1 MKKTKDKPE
10 DAATFEAQLA
20 RLEELVA
27 GLESGE
33 KGLEESLSLFEE
45 GVGLSKRLA
54 ARLDE
59 VKTRVEVLTKDA
71 KGKLTARD
79 AGAEEL
85 GG

>member
-1 MKKTKDKPE
+1 MKRPKDKPE

-20 RLEELVA
+20 RLEEVV
-27 GLESGE
+27 GDLESGE
-33 KGLEESLSLFEE
+33 KGLEESLTLFEE

-71 KGKLTARD
+71 KGKLTLRE
-79 AGAEEL
+79 AGPEEL